1 MPLERQLKRWLAA
14 DLIDADQAQ
23 GIAAFEKE
31 RGRPLFLYA
40 IAGLGGLAIAIGVV
54 SIVASNWDAIP
65 GQVKIGVD
73 LALVIALGLAV
84 VWLEEHGPAWARE
97 VAIVVLYG
105 LVMASIAL
113 VGQVYQ
119 LGGKAREA
127 MAVWSVL
134 TALLMTRA
142 RSGFAAFVWL
152 AGLQITYF
160 TWLVWLGEKSD
171 DQMALALGAAYLAPI
186 VSIAIGRSAW
196 VQSVRPALARVFEA
210 IGWAEIVFCA
220 SFGTFAFYEDTADEY
235 WRWLGVGFVI
245 SAVLTGWL
253 WTRIPDSRWGRPARW
268 LLVTCLLLAYV
279 PLVISPG
286 NLDLVAALTF
296 IGLWVLVAYTAHQAG
311 LLSLLNLATAVI
323 GIRILI
329 VYFEVF
335 GSLLGTGV
343 GLVTGGMLTLGMVWL
358 WVRKRREFAREL
370 TPEDSR

>member
-1 MPLERQLKRWLAA
+1 VGWPS
-14 DLIDADQAQ
+14 
-23 GIAAFEKE
+23 
-31 RGRPLFLYA
+31 P
-40 IAGLGGLAIAIGVV
+40 
-54 SIVASNWDAIP
+54 SNWDAIP
-65 GQVKIGVD
+65 GRVKIGVD

-84 VWLEEHGPAWARE
+84 AWLEEHGPTWARE

-127 MAVWSVL
+127 MAVWSGL

-142 RSGFAAFVWL
+142 RSGFAAFIWL
-152 AGLQITYF
+152 AGLQITYA
-160 TWLVWLGEKSD
+160 TWLVWLGEQSD
-171 DQMALALGAAYLAPI
+171 DRMALALGAVYVAPM
-186 VSIAIGRSAW
+186 VALAIGRSTW
-196 VQSVRPALARVFEA
+196 VESVRPALARVFEA
-210 IGWAEIVFCA
+210 VGWAEIVLIA
-220 SFGTFAFYEDTADEY
+220 SFGTAAFYEDTADEY
-235 WRWLGVGFVI
+235 WRWLGVGFAV
-245 SAVLTGWL
+245 SAVVTGWL
-253 WTRIPDSRWGRPARW
+253 WTRIEDSRSRWPARW
-268 LLVTCLLLAYV
+268 LLVTCLLLTYV
-279 PLVISPG
+279 PVVISPG
-286 NLDLVAALTF
+286 DMDLVAALTF
-296 IGLWVLVAYTAHQAG
+296 IGLWVLVAYTTHQAG

-370 TPEDSR
+370 EEGDSR